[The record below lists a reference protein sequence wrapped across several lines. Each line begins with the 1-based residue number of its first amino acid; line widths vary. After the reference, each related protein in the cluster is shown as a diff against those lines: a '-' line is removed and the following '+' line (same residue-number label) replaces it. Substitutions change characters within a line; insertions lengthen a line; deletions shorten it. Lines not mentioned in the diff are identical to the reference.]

1 MALQTVE
8 EYKRLPSAPA
18 DHRYAYGPDASHFAD
33 LFLPAAP
40 GPHPVLVLIHG
51 GCWQAAYGLEPLG
64 QLARAITAQD
74 SAVWNIEYRRLG
86 NGGGWP
92 HTLLDAGAALDFLL
106 TIAKAACLDLSRV
119 VTAGHSAGGHLA
131 LWLAGR
137 WRLSVHS
144 PLYAPAPL
152 PVHGVIS
159 LAGIPDLAAAA
170 REGICGA
177 AVSDLLGGSPQ
188 QRTERYAAASPYA
201 LTPLGVRHLHIHGED
216 DEVVPVESVRR
227 YVSYTR
233 QAGDQAAVLTLP
245 DAGHFELVDART
257 AAAAV
262 FLHAVTT
269 LFKPD

>member
-1 MALQTVE
+1 MSCQTVE
-8 EYKRLPSAPA
+8 HYQQLPIVPA
-18 DHRYAYGPDASHFAD
+18 DHRYAYGADASHFAD

-64 QLARAITAQD
+64 QLARAIAVQGI
-74 SAVWNIEYRRLG
+74 AVWNIEYRRLG

-92 HTLLDAGAALDFLL
+92 HTLLDAGAALDFLP

-119 VTAGHSAGGHLA
+119 VTAGHSAGGQLA

-137 WRLSVHS
+137 RRLPVRSL
-144 PLYAPAPL
+144 LYAPAPL
-152 PVHGVIS
+152 PVYGVIS

-177 AVSDLLGGSPQ
+177 AVSNLLGGSPQ
-188 QRTERYAAASPYA
+188 QRTEHYAAASPYA
-201 LTPLGVRHLHIHGED
+201 LTPLGVHHLHIHGED

-227 YVSYTR
+227 YVSYAL
-233 QAGDQAAVLTLP
+233 QAGDQATMLALP
-245 DAGHFELVDART
+245 AAGHFELVDART
-257 AAAAV
+257 HAAAV
-262 FLHAVTT
+262 FLRALTHLV
-269 LFKPD
+269 KPG